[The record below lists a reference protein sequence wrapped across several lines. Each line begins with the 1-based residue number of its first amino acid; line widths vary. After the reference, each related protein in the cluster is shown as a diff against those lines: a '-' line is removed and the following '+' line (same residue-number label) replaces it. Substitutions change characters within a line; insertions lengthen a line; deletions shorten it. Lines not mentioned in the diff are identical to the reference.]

1 MLVSDILKEKGHT
14 IRTVPPTLTI
24 GELSNRLRTEKVG
37 AMIVSIDGRSLDGI
51 ISERDIVHGLADHGA
66 HLDSIPVAELCT
78 SAVHTCRPDDSV
90 GKVARLMTV
99 KRVRHVP
106 VVQDD
111 RLVGIVSIGDV
122 LKHRL
127 VEVQLEANV
136 LRDVAI
142 AVR

>member
-1 MLVSDILKEKGHT
+1 MLVSDILKEKGHA

-24 GELSNRLRTEKVG
+24 GELAYRLRAEKVG
-37 AMIVSIDGRSLDGI
+37 AMIVSFDGRCLDGI
-51 ISERDIVHGLADHGA
+51 IIERVIVDGWADRGST
-66 HLDSIPVAELCT
+66 LDSIPVAEVCT
-78 SAVHTCRPDDSV
+78 GAVHTCRPDDSV
-90 GKVARLMTV
+90 GKVARHMTI
-99 KRVRHVP
+99 KRIRHVP
-106 VVQDD
+106 VVKDGK
-111 RLVGIVSIGDV
+111 LVGIVSSGDV